1 MASRQGIMEVE
12 GHIKFRQRD
21 KMGQTAETGVGVGRM
36 GNDDKQTVLV
46 VKELGREAAPEV
58 EG

>member
-1 MASRQGIMEVE
+1 MEVE

-46 VKELGREAAPEV
+46 VEELGREAAPGV

>member
-1 MASRQGIMEVE
+1 MGVE

-21 KMGQTAETGVGVGRM
+21 KMGQTAETGVGVRRK

-46 VKELGREAAPEV
+46 VEELGREGSSPRGGGVAPEA
-58 EG
+58 